1 MKKIISYPFFIIT
14 ICLCILF
21 VGFEQSK
28 EINKSLATV
37 EQEQGIY
44 IFIKSKPSAEYQF
57 LGSVKKGIALTGS
70 PEEMFNS
77 MLKKCK
83 KDYPQ
88 ADGIIFTSAG
98 MDKADCIKFK

>member
-1 MKKIISYPFFIIT
+1 MKQKIFFILI
-14 ICLCILF
+14 ILGLF
-21 VGFEQSK
+21 GLTLACMSFKLISD
-28 EINKSLATV
+28 KSLATV